1 VAPPENQAA
10 NGENKLQP
18 KAMEGLGLLD
28 QMLRLDCYENINNT
42 ITILEFP
49 GI

>member
-1 VAPPENQAA
+1 MACESIFSGIIILHIN
-10 NGENKLQP
+10 
-18 KAMEGLGLLD
+18 LGGP
-28 QMLRLDCYENINNT
+28 ENINNT